1 MKGLSEVFLLV
12 WVSGHQCQKWKRESG
27 TDAKGVTGGASVS
40 FVMDGFGV
48 RGKVEPLTATENAG
62 GEAGRRWR
70 KPILTCPI
78 WGIYGETKVQN
89 RLPNLTAAWLTNP
102 S

>member
-40 FVMDGFGV
+40 FVTDGFGV
-48 RGKVEPLTATENAG
+48 RGKVEPLQQQRMQVEKQDG
-62 GEAGRRWR
+62 GRES
-70 KPILTCPI
+70 
-78 WGIYGETKVQN
+78 QF
-89 RLPNLTAAWLTNP
+89 
-102 S
+102 

>member
-40 FVMDGFGV
+40 FVMDWIWGEGE
-48 RGKVEPLTATENAG
+48 GGATDSNREC
-62 GEAGRRWR
+62 RWR
-70 KPILTCPI
+70 SRMEVEKA
-78 WGIYGETKVQN
+78 N
-89 RLPNLTAAWLTNP
+89 SNLSYLGHLWRDQGPKQASQPHRCLAD
-102 S
+102 

>member
-1 MKGLSEVFLLV
+1 MRSRDWSSRKVEVKGLSEVFLLV

-62 GEAGRRWR
+62 GEAGRR
-70 KPILTCPI
+70 
-78 WGIYGETKVQN
+78 
-89 RLPNLTAAWLTNP
+89 
-102 S
+102 